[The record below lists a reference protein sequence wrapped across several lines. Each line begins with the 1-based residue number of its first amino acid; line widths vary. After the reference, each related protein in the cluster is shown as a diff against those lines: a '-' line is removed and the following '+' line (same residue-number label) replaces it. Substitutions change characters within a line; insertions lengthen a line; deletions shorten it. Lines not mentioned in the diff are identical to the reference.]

1 MGIYK
6 NKLLLSMRWRE
17 NLVIQLIV
25 LVISEAEDFVGVTVT
40 EG

>member
-40 EG
+40 AG